1 MVKRLILRL
10 SRLDAA
16 VQPGEMNTP
25 GFNLHRLQ
33 GSPVRYTVHV
43 NGPWCLTFEWEGE
56 DAIRVDLEHTP
67 ESRVALSTTAPGP
80 YISRAGSLAMAI
92 NGAWNKRSGPGG
104 SARRLHHLGKS
115 AKHGG
120 DTGSTRAV
128 KMYLSLGMVPPLSG
142 HMTSANDNTEALA
155 VAA

>member
-1 MVKRLILRL
+1 MAGPVPAISRGTLPLRMAGP
-10 SRLDAA
+10 SPAMTVWA
-16 VQPGEMNTP
+16 
-25 GFNLHRLQ
+25 GFIQ
-33 GSPVRYTVHV
+33 GGSADGR
-43 NGPWCLTFEWEGE
+43 WELAMTGYPPL
-56 DAIRVDLEHTP
+56 AKGAFP
-67 ESRVALSTTAPGP
+67 TASGLP
-80 YISRAGSLAMAI
+80 IFTRAGSPATAI
-92 NGAWNKRSGPGG
+92 NGPWNKRSGPGG